1 MWFFAMFTFA
11 LLSLPAVVYMLYAL
25 MGSAAIVGFA
35 TLLVTYSSSA
45 MMGSLIRPVVQRL
58 QQRRDERGQL
68 LSVLLQCMRL
78 IKIQGSQPAM
88 KCQLGAAREREMR
101 ELKFQ
106 RYLTAG
112 NTLLGALLSLS
123 VPVSMFSWYTIV
135 QGQVLSPA
143 TAFTALA
150 WIAQLRWSINA
161 LPGIYTVAA
170 TIRPSAQR
178 LAQTLFEVRGTGA
191 SAGRGVD
198 TIQREEATSQEV
210 AVAMEDGTVCLPS
223 LLSSGT
229 HASLDSR
236 RGGEGAPSARY
247 EGMERAGEEEV
258 GLLEG
263 AVAEEV
269 TVLDGI
275 SLEIRRGQLVVI
287 CGEVGAG
294 KSTLLEALARARP
307 LASGRLRV
315 SGSRAYAGQKAFI
328 MTGSVRDNILF
339 QLPWE
344 PDRYA
349 DVLARA
355 QLLPD
360 LALLAQ
366 GDLTLVGSE
375 GVQLSGGQRA
385 RVALARVLYADA
397 DVMFLDDVMS
407 ALDAHTGAA
416 VWHDALCWCK
426 ARGKTVV
433 LATHQLHL
441 LQRLEVDAVALVHHG
456 RLVSFGPYAELM
468 ASSSSSCAL
477 LSQCR
482 RDHEDGATREAR
494 GGGAGHVE
502 VHQPCISGSGEE
514 VERLAAA
521 KDAAAGASNL
531 SNAVCSDSSG
541 ETLSAQSSPA
551 DDAEHETGGMRMETM
566 VRLLRAALRQLQGQR
581 IDQAV
586 IDRACDALMESCG
599 DKTGGGG
606 QAQGDVDE
614 RKKEGL
620 ISREDFM
627 VYLHEFG
634 TRAALVALAAVTIA
648 SALFSVGSNVFLAYW
663 TDGNSHCPPAAG
675 NSTLEELNPLVPSFY
690 YWPAASTST
699 LLHHVSFVMRAA
711 PLGVAGWVGAGGDGG
726 QDRCEAE
733 QQQRNLGMYALLGA
747 LAALL
752 TCSQAVVLTPCAL
765 RASRGLHAKLVDAL
779 LAAPMSFFDATSAGA
794 IMNRFL
800 QDMANIDNFVP
811 NAVMDLCAK
820 SLDIL
825 TQIAL
830 VTFMAPSSLLIVPL
844 LVPAYAAIYQRVRI
858 GARDS
863 KRIEAVAHTPVY
875 SFFADLLR
883 GRDTVAAFGEHH
895 QRLFARAN
903 ESRVR
908 RLARATI
915 GTQSLCELAPHR
927 KVKEQAVRWHVC
939 MRQPA
944 ATLTR
949 AKTRAMAGKWA
960 QALTVQTGA
969 VLYFG
974 CGVICV
980 SLNACGRMEPAEL
993 ALVLMF
999 ASQLQRASMEIMM
1012 TLTQVETQF
1021 VSVERIA
1028 SYTRLEDEC
1037 ETDAFARA
1045 LAARTHV
1052 RRAGADDGGVPGP
1065 DQCGASGELDVRGLW
1080 LRYGQKRP
1088 WVLRNVALRIPA
1100 GSKVAVCGRT
1110 GCGKSSLFAAL
1121 ARLYPLDKGSVVVD
1135 GTDLCQADLAAARRA
1150 VVLAAQEALL
1160 VNGSLLEN
1168 LTLGM
1173 TGETVAVS
1181 HVWEVIDSVG
1191 LGSVVRELPGQLDAQ
1206 ISSDM
1211 FSHGQRQLLSL
1222 VRAILACS
1230 SESQAGGRRKVLLCD
1245 EPTSNVDVA
1254 TDERVHEMLL
1264 RLPNTMLMICHRLH
1278 YIARFDRVFVMSRG
1292 RVEEHGEPLQLLADS
1307 NSALSALCRHAGLDP
1322 AGILARTP

>member
-1 MWFFAMFTFA
+1 MQCRTHLAVCLLIAGALSLTLLALLPPGPLTTWLWQGARSLVLAWALLAACAASSVLLGRGYGAAGRRAAGADAAPLDRAGVISRATFWWVMPTLKLAHMQGKLEADDLPDLADADEPGRLHRRFDKRCQSARLGAQDWWQLITTALFHTQRAVFLQSFLLGWLFLLLMFLDPIILQALLDAVSVPASPGGLAAPLGLGYKFTLVGVLSASMLVRVTCMELCYFTSVRACNNARSTLVLALFASSLDSAHLSAQDTGRLTNLMATGHDRCMRDEPCLRVMSKRRARTSPLTRVCVPSPSDVDKFAKCEWLVWFFAMFTFA

-123 VPVSMFSWYTIV
+123 VPVSMFSWYTLV
-135 QGQVLSPA
+135 QGQILSPA

-150 WIAQLRWSINA
+150 WISQLRWSINA

-198 TIQREEATSQEV
+198 TSRREETTSPEV
-210 AVAMEDGTVCLPS
+210 AVAMADGTVCLPS
-223 LLSSGT
+223 LLGSGT
-229 HASLDSR
+229 HASLESGQ
-236 RGGEGAPSARY
+236 GGEGAPSARY

-269 TVLDGI
+269 MVLDRI

-294 KSTLLEALARARP
+294 KSTLLAALARARP

-397 DVMFLDDVMS
+397 DVLFFDDVMS

-416 VWHDALCWCK
+416 VWRDALCWCK

-441 LQRLEVDAVALVHHG
+441 LQRPEVDAVALVHQG

-482 RDHEDGATREAR
+482 RDHEDGAMREAHD
-494 GGGAGHVE
+494 GGGGDAE
-502 VHQPCISGSGEE
+502 VHQPCISGSGED
-514 VERLAAA
+514 VGRLAAA
-521 KDAAAGASNL
+521 KDAAGGASNV
-531 SNAVCSDSSG
+531 SNVVSSDSSG

-586 IDRACDALMESCG
+586 IDRACDALIGSCG
-599 DKTGGGG
+599 DMTGGGG
-606 QAQGDVDE
+606 QTQGEIDE

-663 TDGNSHCPPAAG
+663 TDGNSRCAPAAG
-675 NSTLEELNPLVPSFY
+675 NSTLEEFNSLVPSY
-690 YWPAASTST
+690 HDWPAASTST
-699 LLHHVSFVMRAA
+699 LPHHVLFVMRAA
-711 PLGVAGWVGAGGDGG
+711 PVVVAGWVGAGGDGG
-726 QDRCEAE
+726 EDRCEAE
-733 QQQRNLGMYALLGA
+733 QQQRNLGMYAVLGA
-747 LAALL
+747 LGALL

-765 RASRGLHAKLVDAL
+765 RASRGLHARLVDAL

-844 LVPAYAAIYQRVRI
+844 LVPAYVAIYQRVRI

-915 GTQSLCELAPHR
+915 GTQSLCELAPPR
-927 KVKEQAVRWHVC
+927 TLKEQAVC
-939 MRQPA
+939 
-944 ATLTR
+944 
-949 AKTRAMAGKWA
+949 
-960 QALTVQTGA
+960 
-969 VLYFG
+969 
-974 CGVICV
+974 
-980 SLNACGRMEPAEL
+980 
-993 ALVLMF
+993 
-999 ASQLQRASMEIMM
+999 
-1012 TLTQVETQF
+1012 
-1021 VSVERIA
+1021 
-1028 SYTRLEDEC
+1028 
-1037 ETDAFARA
+1037 
-1045 LAARTHV
+1045 
-1052 RRAGADDGGVPGP
+1052 
-1065 DQCGASGELDVRGLW
+1065 
-1080 LRYGQKRP
+1080 
-1088 WVLRNVALRIPA
+1088 
-1100 GSKVAVCGRT
+1100 
-1110 GCGKSSLFAAL
+1110 
-1121 ARLYPLDKGSVVVD
+1121 
-1135 GTDLCQADLAAARRA
+1135 
-1150 VVLAAQEALL
+1150 
-1160 VNGSLLEN
+1160 
-1168 LTLGM
+1168 
-1173 TGETVAVS
+1173 
-1181 HVWEVIDSVG
+1181 
-1191 LGSVVRELPGQLDAQ
+1191 
-1206 ISSDM
+1206 
-1211 FSHGQRQLLSL
+1211 
-1222 VRAILACS
+1222 
-1230 SESQAGGRRKVLLCD
+1230 
-1245 EPTSNVDVA
+1245 
-1254 TDERVHEMLL
+1254 
-1264 RLPNTMLMICHRLH
+1264 
-1278 YIARFDRVFVMSRG
+1278 
-1292 RVEEHGEPLQLLADS
+1292 
-1307 NSALSALCRHAGLDP
+1307 
-1322 AGILARTP
+1322 